1 MEAPAEVKDVEMYE
15 STPQEGA
22 PENRAPTSPQKR
34 ERSSSSPESPQKH
47 NARHS
52 RQYRCV
58 EDNCSRAQI
67 GFATINDLYRHEKS
81 VHGKHVGKSRS
92 YKCFAPGCAKAS
104 KLWPRL
110 DNFKQHLIRMHPNEE
125 LDALVKKSEKWHAD
139 EEEAEAIQGLSN
151 TQESPIISALQN
163 VKRVRSPPRL
173 SSQGQL
179 IPPTENG
186 VGRQYDLTPPTNT
199 PNNVA
204 PETTSHRE
212 VGPRPEQLARVIHN
226 TEEPGPVMQAD
237 DTREISR
244 VAEVRELA
252 PEARCLSCQHYNR
265 RCYMDQSN
273 PWQCVACPSP
283 QHCIFRRTVVREGP
297 TSSFSWPEIV
307 GIQNLARKAT

>member
-15 STPQEGA
+15 STPQEVP
-22 PENRAPTSPQKR
+22 PENRAPASPQKR
-34 ERSSSSPESPQKH
+34 ERSSSSPESPQSDLPPGQRMRTSGGVKTDLECNQCGVTFRKHSDLKKH

-58 EDNCSRAQI
+58 EDNCPRAQT

-125 LDALVKKSEKWHAD
+125 LDALVKKSEQWHAD
-139 EEEAEAIQGLSN
+139 EEEAEASQGLSN
-151 TQESPIISALQN
+151 TQESAISALQN
-163 VKRVRSPPRL
+163 VKRLCSPPL
-173 SSQGQL
+173 
-179 IPPTENG
+179 
-186 VGRQYDLTPPTNT
+186 
-199 PNNVA
+199 
-204 PETTSHRE
+204 
-212 VGPRPEQLARVIHN
+212 IHN
-226 TEEPGPVMQAD
+226 TEEPGPAMQPD

-244 VAEVRELA
+244 AAEVRELA

-265 RCYMDQSN
+265 RCYMDQLN
-273 PWQCVACPSP
+273 PWQCVACPSA

-297 TSSFSWPEIV
+297 TSSFSWAELV
-307 GIQNLARKAT
+307 GIQNLARKVT